1 MKSKRDE
8 SNKLQNGIKSPQ
20 AADYTATPDAE
31 SSDYGRNHSHQ
42 QSHSTPQGVDS
53 AEELPN
59 GNHPVASKAVADESL
74 ADSGQDS
81 PHQNASCQISK
92 HSRQDTAGQQSYN
105 RASQQQAGHP
115 QEQQSAS
122 SQVSGHFQ
130 LQGLSS
136 RRRSMERQSASLT
149 LPFEQLNFAFHH
161 INYSVPATVSLT
173 YCLEA
178 SSNFAAPRFCWQRTY
193 LKLHAVCKTESQA
206 L

>member
-1 MKSKRDE
+1 MSGKRDE

-20 AADYTATPDAE
+20 AADYTATPDTE
-31 SSDYGRNHSHQ
+31 SSDSGRHHSHQ
-42 QSHSTPQGVDS
+42 QSHPSPHGVGS

-59 GNHPVASKAVADESL
+59 GNHPVASTAIADESF

-81 PHQNASCQISK
+81 PHQNASRQFSRP
-92 HSRQDTAGQQSYN
+92 SRQDPTGQQSYN

-122 SQVSGHFQ
+122 SQVSRHFQ

-173 YCLEA
+173 HCLVA
-178 SSNFAAPRFCWQRTY
+178 CSNFAALRSHWQRTC
-193 LKLHAVCKTESQA
+193 LKLHAVCKAESRA